1 MIYIGLNAFWMVF
14 RAGFSKTGNNAYLL
28 NLTQS
33 VLSLVK
39 LNLTQSI
46 LNLTQSVLNL
56 TRSQSV
62 TPGNTPYKHLKGQS
76 ICPGNTL

>member
-1 MIYIGLNAFWMVF
+1 MVF

-46 LNLTQSVLNL
+46 LNLTQSILNLTQSVLNL
-56 TRSQSV
+56 TRIPPVWSV
-62 TPGNTPYKHLKGQS
+62 TLHTNTPVTPHTNIRKVSQ
-76 ICPGNTL
+76 